1 MYEKRGFSGADE
13 GKAQEL
19 PGFFTV
25 PDENTTIPAQI
36 HAEET
41 VELPEIQTMSGY
53 IRAHYEEEI
62 VAELFRRLRCGEVG
76 VTCSGKRLYAIAPA
90 ARMSGHPVAIS
101 PLTGKIIWVGFRREG
116 LYFVE
121 ADLVIETEV
130 EVCGGI
136 LEGPQHV
143 CQRYRAD
150 MCIAMESG
158 MEVEYGNFRIYRYE
172 REKQGVRLDDYL
184 IPVFKWE
191 DIEKEAEDIIFHIAP
206 EGLDDPQYLQPDVFA
221 ERLGLKTV
229 SLPLYRRDRTASIL
243 FFEAGEVM
251 SYQDTQHPQ
260 LPPVPVRVEA
270 NTIVLNT
277 MGGFNSDRAIMHE
290 CFHYMEHRLFFQ
302 LQQLHNSDILE
313 IAKWKRI
320 AVRKREHNPVEW
332 MEWQAHVGSQCLQMP
347 GTHLRERLRE
357 ELDGE
362 NPTGRHMGYR
372 MQAAGRALAKEY
384 GVRNYQMRNRMI
396 QLGYTAAKGALN
408 FVDDGYIEPF
418 AFSASACRG
427 NRTFVISP
435 KEVLEEYVRNEAFR
449 DLLDTRRYVYADG
462 HICVNDPAYVVLRG
476 GKLRLTEWANA
487 HVDACCLR
495 FVQNYYRDK
504 KTRYVYGQLNSD
516 EEYNGRSLALS
527 ASEKQPDLYAHAVR
541 VARTLSELPNN
552 FHETFE
558 WHMKNSNVTLAKMSE
573 ETAISERNITRYRTE
588 EKDDLTIDRVAKI
601 CICMHLE
608 PELSFDMLEKAGIH
622 VRKTPEDLMLKAVL
636 LGMYACSV
644 DQVGKYLEAC
654 GYPRIKEWK
663 KATA

>member
-1 MYEKRGFSGADE
+1 M
-13 GKAQEL
+13 
-19 PGFFTV
+19 
-25 PDENTTIPAQI
+25 
-36 HAEET
+36 
-41 VELPEIQTMSGY
+41 
-53 IRAHYEEEI
+53 
-62 VAELFRRLRCGEVG
+62 
-76 VTCSGKRLYAIAPA
+76 
-90 ARMSGHPVAIS
+90 
-101 PLTGKIIWVGFRREG
+101 
-116 LYFVE
+116 
-121 ADLVIETEV
+121 
-130 EVCGGI
+130 
-136 LEGPQHV
+136 
-143 CQRYRAD
+143 
-150 MCIAMESG
+150 
-158 MEVEYGNFRIYRYE
+158 
-172 REKQGVRLDDYL
+172 
-184 IPVFKWE
+184 
-191 DIEKEAEDIIFHIAP
+191 
-206 EGLDDPQYLQPDVFA
+206 
-221 ERLGLKTV
+221 
-229 SLPLYRRDRTASIL
+229 
-243 FFEAGEVM
+243 
-251 SYQDTQHPQ
+251 
-260 LPPVPVRVEA
+260 
-270 NTIVLNT
+270 
-277 MGGFNSDRAIMHE
+277 
-290 CFHYMEHRLFFQ
+290 
-302 LQQLHNSDILE
+302 
-313 IAKWKRI
+313 
-320 AVRKREHNPVEW
+320 
-332 MEWQAHVGSQCLQMP
+332 
-347 GTHLRERLRE
+347 
-357 ELDGE
+357 
-362 NPTGRHMGYR
+362 
-372 MQAAGRALAKEY
+372 
-384 GVRNYQMRNRMI
+384 
-396 QLGYTAAKGALN
+396 
-408 FVDDGYIEPF
+408 DDGYIEPF
-418 AFSASACRG
+418 AFSTSACRG